1 MSDLPP
7 DYLFIN
13 EEQYTIVDCSKL
25 KFYLQEWYNDWWV
38 DITDG
43 IPYIQNP
50 KVKQIFNQQ
59 KSVNPRQQNHRKY
72 TNGKSSKKSI

>member
-1 MSDLPP
+1 MSDIPP
-7 DYLFIN
+7 AYLFIN
-13 EEQYTIVDCSKL
+13 GEQYTVVDCLKL

-50 KVKQIFNQQ
+50 KVKQILDQETAI
-59 KSVNPRQQNHRKY
+59 NP
-72 TNGKSSKKSI
+72 